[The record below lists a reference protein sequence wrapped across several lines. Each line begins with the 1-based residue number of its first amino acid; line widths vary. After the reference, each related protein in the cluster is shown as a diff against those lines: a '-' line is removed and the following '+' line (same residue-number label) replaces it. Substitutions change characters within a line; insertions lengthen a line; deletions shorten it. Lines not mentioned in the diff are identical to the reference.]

1 MDGKFLQEKTMK
13 CAICNYG
20 ETQFGFTTIVLEKNG
35 TTLLFRQV
43 PAQICDTC
51 GEEYVSS
58 DTNKTILE
66 RATAE
71 MNRGVSL
78 ELLNFKPNAANL
90 AYA

>member
-1 MDGKFLQEKTMK
+1 MK

-20 ETQFGFTTIVLEKNG
+20 ETQSGFATIVLEKNG

-58 DTNKTILE
+58 DTNQAMLE
-66 RATAE
+66 RARAE
-71 MNRGVSL
+71 MNKGVSL
-78 ELLNFKPNAANL
+78 ELLNFSADSTNM

>member
-1 MDGKFLQEKTMK
+1 MK

-20 ETQFGFTTIVLEKNG
+20 ETQPGFTTIVLEKNG

-51 GEEYVSS
+51 GEEYLSS
-58 DTNKTILE
+58 DTNRTILE
-66 RATAE
+66 RASAE

-78 ELLNFKPNAANL
+78 ELLNFQPDAANL

>member
-1 MDGKFLQEKTMK
+1 MK

-51 GEEYVSS
+51 GEEYISS
-58 DTNKTILE
+58 ETNQIILE

-71 MNRGVSL
+71 IDKGVSL
-78 ELLNFKPNAANL
+78 ELLNFKPNTTSM